1 MDTILAA
8 ASRALGRPL
17 SDPVDLGG
25 GSRST
30 VLRCRTPDGATVVV
44 KAYGDTPHAIGGF
57 TAEAT
62 GLAFGLAG
70 PELLAVDRDFPLVV
84 LADLGPWP
92 TLADVLL
99 GDDAGAARDGV
110 LAWAAGLG
118 DLGAR
123 AHGRRAELAELR
135 TRYDRDEPGAESDPW
150 LLTSIRR
157 LPHTLAAAGVTPPP
171 GLDADLADLEALTDD
186 AYPAFTP
193 GDTCADNNLL
203 TPDGLRLL
211 DFEGAGYTSAFLTAA
226 YARMPFSSC
235 WCVFRL
241 PPDLARRAENTYRAA
256 LVPGHPEL
264 ADDSVWGPGVRRAVA
279 AWTLTVTDWLLPS
292 TLDADRPMHK
302 VRRSP
307 TARQL
312 LTHRWR
318 LLADELT
325 AAGELPA
332 VAATTGMLLEL
343 TKEWDAP
350 GLGLFPAFEG

>member
-8 ASRALGRPL
+8 ASRALGHPL

-30 VLRCRTPDGATVVV
+30 VVRCRTPNGATVVV
-44 KAYGDTPHAIGGF
+44 KAYGDTAHSIGGF
-57 TAEAT
+57 TAEASA
-62 GLAFGLAG
+62 LAFGLAG

-99 GDDAGAARDGV
+99 GDDAETARDGV

-135 TRYDRDEPGAESDPW
+135 TRYDRGEPGWDSDPW
-150 LLTSIRR
+150 LLTSIRK
-157 LPHTLAAAGVTPPP
+157 LPGTLTAAGVTPPP
-171 GLDADLADLEALTDD
+171 GLDADLVDIGALTGD
-186 AYPAFTP
+186 AYPVFTP
-193 GDTCADNNLL
+193 GDTCADNNVL

-211 DFEGAGYTSAFLTAA
+211 DFEGAGYVSAFLTAA

-241 PPDLARRAENTYRAA
+241 PPDLARRAEDTYRAA
-256 LVPGHPEL
+256 LVLGYPEL

-279 AWTLTVTDWLLPS
+279 AWTLAVTAGLLPS
-292 TLDADRPMHK
+292 ALAADRPMHP
-302 VRRSP
+302 RRPSP

-312 LTHRWR
+312 LTHRWG

-332 VAATTGMLLEL
+332 VAATVGTLLEL

-350 GLGLFPAFEG
+350 ALGLFPAFGG